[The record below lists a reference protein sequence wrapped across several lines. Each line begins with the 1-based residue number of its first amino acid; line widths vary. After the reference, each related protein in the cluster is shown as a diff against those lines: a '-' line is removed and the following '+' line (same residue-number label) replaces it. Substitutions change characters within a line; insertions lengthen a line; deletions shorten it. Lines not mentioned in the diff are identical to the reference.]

1 MINSLLTRSHRL
13 FALNAAASLGVFG
26 VLVSPAPA
34 VFAQSAPVFSQI
46 IVFGDSLS
54 DDGNVRH
61 RVESDY
67 AVSYPGGDFNYSD
80 GRFTNSSD
88 TNPSSHLYAGTWHEQ
103 LAGTFLGLPRA
114 INSLDGGFDYA
125 FGGATTMDGS
135 SERTVISNPFPF
147 GGGQLS
153 LTVDNLGRQI
163 NQYLGSFTADP
174 NALYI
179 IWGGG
184 NDLFDDDTA
193 ASATA
198 AASRVGGLVERL
210 AAGGARNFLVPNLPP
225 LGAVPHYAD
234 NSAKITSLDQASLNY
249 RGQLS
254 ADLDSSEAALAA
266 QGINV
271 HIYRVDVWSLL
282 VRLTAEPAKYGFT
295 NVRDSAQGEN
305 VNPDIYLFWD
315 DLHPTTAGHYQI
327 AVEANRVLAGEV
339 VSLGKALNISGR
351 VAVGT
356 GDNVAIGGFIVTGS
370 DPKKV
375 IVRGIGPSLTQYNVP
390 NALQDPIL
398 ELHDQSTGAV
408 IAFNDNWKDTQQT
421 EIEQSGLA
429 PRNDAESAIVATLN
443 PGAYT
448 AILRGKNSGT
458 GIGLVEVYDL
468 DPTANSTLANIS
480 TRGFVGTGDNVIIGG
495 FIVGNGEHPIM
506 EVRAIGPSLMS
517 SGVTDPLLDP
527 TLELHDQN
535 GTLLAS
541 DDDWRDTQ
549 ESAIQ
554 ASGLAPSDDRE
565 SAIATSLGPGN
576 YTAVVRGKNNTT
588 GVALVEV
595 YRIE

>member
-1 MINSLLTRSHRL
+1 MIRSLLTRFEHP
-13 FALNAAASLGVFG
+13 FTLNVVASLTIFG
-26 VLVSPAPA
+26 ALASTAPA
-34 VFAQSAPVFSQI
+34 VSAQSAPAFSQV

-61 RVESDY
+61 RAESDY
-67 AVSYPGGDFNYSD
+67 GVPYPGGDFNYSD

-88 TNPSSHLYAGTWHEQ
+88 TDPSSHLYAGTWHEQ
-103 LAGTFLGLPRA
+103 LASTFLGLPSA
-114 INSLDGGFDYA
+114 TNSLDGGFDYS

-135 SERTVISNPFPF
+135 TDRTIIDNPFPF
-147 GGGQLS
+147 GGGELS

-163 NQYLGSFTADP
+163 NQYIGSFTVDP

-184 NDLFDDDTA
+184 NDLFDDDSA
-193 ASATA
+193 ANATA

-210 AAGGARNFLVPNLPP
+210 AMAGARNFLVPNVPP

-234 NSAKITSLDQASLNY
+234 DPAKITSLDQASLTF

-254 ADLDSSEAALAA
+254 ADLDSTEASLTA

-271 HIYRVDVWSLL
+271 QIYRVDVWALTL
-282 VRLTAEPAKYGFT
+282 RLTAEPATYSFT
-295 NVRDSAQGEN
+295 NVRDSSQGEV
-305 VNPDIYLFWD
+305 VNPDEYLFWD

-327 AVEANRVLAGEV
+327 AAEANRVLTGAV
-339 VSLGKALNISGR
+339 APLGKALNISGR
-351 VAVGT
+351 ADVGT
-356 GDNVAIGGFIVTGS
+356 GDKVAIGGFIVTGS

-375 IVRGIGPSLTQYNVP
+375 IVRGIGPSLQSSGVMNFL
-390 NALQDPIL
+390 ADPTL
-398 ELHDQSTGAV
+398 ELRDQNHAL
-408 IAFNDNWKDTQQT
+408 IASNDNWRDTQQA
-421 EIEQSGLA
+421 EIQQSGLA
-429 PRNDAESAIVATLN
+429 PSNDAESAIVATLN

-448 AILRGKNSGT
+448 AILAGKNNGT

-495 FIVGNGEHPIM
+495 FIVGDGEHPIM

-517 SGVTDPLLDP
+517 SGVAAALLDP
-527 TLELHDQN
+527 TLELHDGN
-535 GTLLAS
+535 GTLLVF

-549 ESAIQ
+549 DSAIQ

-565 SAIATSLGPGN
+565 SAIVASLGPGN
-576 YTAVVRGKNNTT
+576 YTAIVRGKNATT
-588 GVALVEV
+588 GVALVEI

>member
-1 MINSLLTRSHRL
+1 MIHSLFTRSQRL
-13 FALNAAASLGVFG
+13 FALNVAAALGLFG
-26 VLVSPAPA
+26 VLVSTAPA
-34 VFAQSAPVFSQI
+34 VFAESAPVFSQI
-46 IVFGDSLS
+46 VVFGDSLS

-61 RVESDY
+61 RMESDY
-67 AVSYPGGDFNYSD
+67 HVPYPGGDFNYSD

-88 TNPSSHLYAGTWHEQ
+88 TDPSSHLYAGTWHEQ
-103 LAGTFLGLPRA
+103 LATTFLGLPRA
-114 INSLDGGFDYA
+114 TNSLDGGFDYA
-125 FGGATTMDGS
+125 FGGATTMDGT

-147 GGGQLS
+147 GGGQFS

-163 NQYLGSFTADP
+163 DQYLGSFTADP
-174 NALYI
+174 NALYV

-184 NDLFDDDTA
+184 NDLFDDDST

-210 AAGGARNFLVPNLPP
+210 AVGGARKFLVPNLPP

-282 VRLTAEPAKYGFT
+282 VRLTAEPATYGFT
-295 NVRDSAQGEN
+295 NVRDSAQGED
-305 VNPDIYLFWD
+305 VNPDTYLFWD
-315 DLHPTTAGHYQI
+315 DLHPTTAGHHQI
-327 AVEANRVLAGEV
+327 AVEANRVLAGAVAPLAE
-339 VSLGKALNISGR
+339 ALNISGR
-351 VAVGT
+351 VDVGT
-356 GDNVAIGGFIVTGS
+356 GDNVAIGGFIVTGN

-375 IVRGIGPSLTQYNVP
+375 IVRGIGPSLQSRGVVNFLADPTLGLRDQNH
-390 NALQDPIL
+390 AL
-398 ELHDQSTGAV
+398 
-408 IAFNDNWKDTQQT
+408 IASNDNWKDTQRT

-429 PRNDAESAIVATLN
+429 PTNDAESAIVATLN

-448 AILRGKNSGT
+448 AILQGKNNGT
-458 GIGLVEVYDL
+458 GIGLAEVYDL

-506 EVRAIGPSLMS
+506 EVRAIGPSLTS
-517 SGVTDPLLDP
+517 SGVTDALLDP
-527 TLELHDQN
+527 ILELHDQN
-535 GTLLAS
+535 GMLLAS
-541 DDDWRDTQ
+541 DDDWRDRQ

-565 SAIATSLGPGN
+565 SAIVASLGAGN

-595 YRIE
+595 YRLE